1 MSSVKNKIQSPQ
13 TVPSNR
19 TGLVDQQIYRTRRA
33 LKGVDAIAGIITL
46 LIGVL
51 SYLLTM
57 AVLEHWVIPGGWNTP
72 LRIIMFTL
80 LILGV

>member
-72 LRIIMFTL
+72 LRI
-80 LILGV
+80 